1 MILRDKVNNK
11 NLLKEKYFKVFFT
24 LFVLFYIVYF
34 KCTKM
39 YQGAARGLGRDAY

>member
-11 NLLKEKYFKVFFT
+11 NLLKEKYFKVFT